1 MSSKRNAWLKIMA
14 RPSDH
19 ASSGWMKF
27 KGYPGCRT
35 PYIRCTKR
43 ARCFPSSD
51 IISLLQ
57 DIVGVTISKAF
68 VSEVARNCDEKV
80 ILQIIYTALGSELPV
95 GPAHARVS
103 TATSPLSASIALSTR
118 YSDAVANL
126 NTEMTV
132 DGVCVSSKPNSIR
145 LLIKTSIELA

>member
-1 MSSKRNAWLKIMA
+1 MSSKRNAWLKIKA

-68 VSEVARNCDEKV
+68 VLEVARNCDEKV

-103 TATSPLSASIALSTR
+103 TATSPLSASIAPLSFAIM
-118 YSDAVANL
+118 S
-126 NTEMTV
+126 
-132 DGVCVSSKPNSIR
+132 
-145 LLIKTSIELA
+145 LLWLFVPWIVVEPPTSLWKGEGQVWLA